1 MFDFIR
7 RCLGNKIM
15 ATVTLGMLL
24 VMGVEIVLRI
34 YFGTRDRIELMETL
48 SVDLAASTYSGIK
61 YPMSVG
67 DSKAVE
73 RVLADVRQKMKD
85 IEVFV
90 CDFDQ
95 QIIWSTHEEKV
106 HTKIA
111 DSISGIELLQALGE
125 TLRTGAVP
133 RNSFESEMGGKN
145 YLITMQPIF
154 NAEEC
159 YHCHGSSKTILGGM
173 VIRSNLQT
181 TLAAVAAARNRSLFL
196 MVLGISAILAFIYT
210 LVKMFIQ
217 DPVESLAQGVQRVSS
232 GELDFEIQ
240 SRSSDEI
247 GELARSFNRMTHDLK
262 TARDEITN
270 WAVTV
275 EDLVEER
282 TQQLRRAQ
290 ESALQAEK
298 MASMGRLA
306 AIVAHEINNP
316 LAGIRTYAKLL
327 MKKSSEVMRCTDFR
341 YMEILETIESESA
354 RCGEIVRNL
363 LQFARPSKPLFKKQD
378 INLLIEESL
387 VLVRHKI
394 SMLHIESRLSL
405 APEPLIV
412 ECDGQK
418 IKQAMVALLLNA
430 SDAVQTDTGLIE
442 IRSRNV
448 PEKKG
453 VEVAIE
459 DNGYGMDEE
468 TKKHMFEPFFTTKPA
483 PQDQESGMNIGIGV
497 SVVYEIIKSHHGE
510 IFVDSEL
517 GKGTTITIF
526 LPVDP
531 KLVLPE

>member
-1 MFDFIR
+1 
-7 RCLGNKIM
+7 M